1 MVFLAKNANICYH
14 QLTEV
19 VDMEKKSFNNHGI
32 VLITLIIWI
41 IIIGAI
47 VIYGPRIYNWY
58 VEQDEI
64 KIIKSNVE
72 SVENEIKSLLI
83 DKHPVLIWNDIDN
96 IIKSLSIQN
105 PITREAQIK
114 NGWSRPGDV
123 VVHFDGIGT
132 FTIDG
137 IGQGGEPLNL
147 NIVIKK

>member
-1 MVFLAKNANICYH
+1 
-14 QLTEV
+14 
-19 VDMEKKSFNNHGI
+19 MEKKSFNNHGI

-41 IIIGAI
+41 IIIGTI

-58 VEQDEI
+58 VEQNEI

-96 IIKSLSIQN
+96 IIKYLSIQN

-114 NGWSRPGDV
+114 NGWNRPGDM
-123 VVHFDGIGT
+123 VVHFDGIDT

-137 IGQGGEPLNL
+137 IDQGGEPLNL

>member
-1 MVFLAKNANICYH
+1 MFL
-14 QLTEV
+14 
-19 VDMEKKSFNNHGI
+19 FNKRG
-32 VLITLIIWI
+32 VALITLIIWI
-41 IIIGAI
+41 IIIGTI
-47 VIYGPRIYNWY
+47 VIYGPRMYNWY

-123 VVHFDGIGT
+123 VVYFDGVDT
-132 FTIDG
+132 FTLDG